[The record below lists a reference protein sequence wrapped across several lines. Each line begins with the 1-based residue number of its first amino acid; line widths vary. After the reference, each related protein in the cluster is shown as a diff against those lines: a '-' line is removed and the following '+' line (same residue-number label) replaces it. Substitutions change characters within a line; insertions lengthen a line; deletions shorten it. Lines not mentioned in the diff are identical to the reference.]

1 MDPLSLAASIIA
13 IVTLAKEVTA
23 AISGLRSACK
33 SLPGRLHA
41 VHNEVADFELVLF
54 QLAELVEKRAC
65 LPDSEQ
71 SAIPHLLKQA
81 RSKLHE
87 IHAIVR
93 TLTSAYLASRSPLV
107 GANVWRKEQGKLQAL
122 QEDIRTV
129 KCSLNIMLGASNSQ
143 DMLRIR
149 LDVQAISAV
158 TTQSSEKQIA
168 LSEKFLTTLSGVDER
183 IARVENLLESQ
194 ANNLRSSQS
203 MQVGSLYDSLRPE
216 PKRPLLQTRQGF
228 VESAEMSDMGVRVTP
243 YIVSCQA
250 GCPCSCH
257 LQRRSSSPHF
267 LSNVLGRLTIGIA
280 GVPVLNA
287 KCDDDACRGSP
298 IRQVNLEYWFPLG
311 FWSTIVRMQVT
322 YGLSMGPTLNLEALR
337 RVPDSA
343 MSVNFAVA
351 GNIEGL
357 KHLFRQG
364 RASPRDVSTTR
375 GYSLLRW
382 ALYSKQY
389 ATCIFLMRAGADS
402 SYRPIAASD
411 NSPRIKACHF
421 LLEGGNSEE
430 TNEALRTITNSSE
443 YLDDFI
449 DDSGFTVTHRIVLG
463 LSLKILEEEL
473 ILHPEDIDVQ
483 DSMGRTPLAWAAARG
498 DNRAVVTLL
507 RYGADPNIMDVQ
519 LSGPLS
525 NSAAQE
531 HTTCV
536 SLLLD
541 AGADPEPA
549 LPRSIQK
556 GSPLSVAAR
565 NAKDPLL
572 AKRLLDFGANVNSC
586 TTDGRTPLFHAAK
599 NDDTHLAI
607 LLLEYGA
614 DINYISVAGESP
626 LTMSIIHN
634 SHSVLRLLLERWH
647 EYSVCPRLK
656 GPHLLEIAASYADFE
671 TLQILADTDHFRHKY
686 DKHFTIGD
694 FRSRLTERPDMS
706 AKLALAFDQLLSI
719 INATPCSL
727 EGGSS
732 PLKAAFFSCLSSR
745 SNTFDQSFER
755 PCPVDTQPDESD
767 DSSDLFHDALSFS
780 EVGHRGWQ

>member
-1 MDPLSLAASIIA
+1 MSSLSAIIDTA
-13 IVTLAKEVTA
+13 TLARNVATA
-23 AISGLRSACK
+23 IFSLRSACK
-33 SLPGRLHA
+33 LLRGRLHA
-41 VHNEVADFELVLF
+41 VHNEVADLELVLDQF
-54 QLAELVEKRAC
+54 SRLVRGSGHMS
-65 LPDSEQ
+65 DSKE
-71 SAIPHLLKQA
+71 SIFPYHLGQA
-81 RSKLHE
+81 RSNLRE
-87 IHAIVR
+87 VHAIVR
-93 TLTSAYLASRSPLV
+93 TWASAYVASQSPFV
-107 GANVWRKEQGKLQAL
+107 VKSDARKEQRKLQTL
-122 QEDIRTV
+122 QEDIQTV
-129 KCSLNIMLGASNSQ
+129 NRRLSVILEVSNSH
-143 DMLRIR
+143 DIR
-149 LDVQAISAV
+149 PGFPPISAV
-158 TTQSSEKQIA
+158 TTQSAENQIA
-168 LSEKFLTTLSGVDER
+168 DDIG
-183 IARVENLLESQ
+183 A
-194 ANNLRSSQS
+194 
-203 MQVGSLYDSLRPE
+203 
-216 PKRPLLQTRQGF
+216 
-228 VESAEMSDMGVRVTP
+228 RVTP
-243 YIVSCQA
+243 YFVSCQT

-257 LQRRSSSPHF
+257 LQRRSSTPNF
-267 LSNVLGRLTIGIA
+267 LVNILGRLTIGAA
-280 GVPVLNA
+280 GVPVVNP

-298 IRQVNLEYWFPLG
+298 TRQVDLEYWLPLG

-322 YGLSMGPTLNLEALR
+322 YGLNMSTSLNLETIR

-343 MSVNFAVA
+343 VSVNFAVT

-389 ATCIFLMRAGADS
+389 TTCIFLLRAGADS

-421 LLEGGNSEE
+421 LLEGGISDEAI
-430 TNEALRTITNSSE
+430 EALRAITNGSE

-449 DDSGFTVTHRIVLG
+449 EDSRFTLTHKIVLG
-463 LSLKILEEEL
+463 LSLKPLEEEL
-473 ILHPEDIDVQ
+473 VVHPEDINAQ

-498 DNRAVVTLL
+498 DSRSVVLLL

-525 NSAAQE
+525 NAAAQG
-531 HTTCV
+531 HTACV
-536 SLLLD
+536 LLLLD

-549 LPRSIQK
+549 LPPGIQK

-565 NAKDPLL
+565 NAKNPLL

-599 NDDTHLAI
+599 NNDTRLAI

-614 DINYISVAGESP
+614 NINYISVAGESP

-634 SHSVLRLLLERWH
+634 SHNVLRLLLERWH

-706 AKLALAFDQLLSI
+706 EKLALAFDELLSI
-719 INATPCSL
+719 INAAPCAIENDPGLL
-727 EGGSS
+727 EAG
-732 PLKAAFFSCLSSR
+732 FFTCLSSR
-745 SNTFDQSFER
+745 SSKFDQSFER
-755 PCPVDTQPDESD
+755 PCPVSLGSD
-767 DSSDLFHDALSFS
+767 DSDDVDELFHDALP
-780 EVGHRGWQ
+780 

>member
-41 VHNEVADFELVLF
+41 VHNEVADLELVLF
-54 QLAELVEKRAC
+54 QLAELIKERAC
-65 LPDSEQ
+65 LPDSKE

-81 RSKLHE
+81 RSKLHD
-87 IHAIVR
+87 IHAIVH

-107 GANVWRKEQGKLQAL
+107 GASVWRKEQGKLQTL

-158 TTQSSEKQIA
+158 TTQSSENQIA

-183 IARVENLLESQ
+183 IARVENLLQSQ
-194 ANNLRSSQS
+194 AQHLRASQS
-203 MQVGSLYDSLRPE
+203 MQVGSLYQSARPE
-216 PKRPLLQTRQGF
+216 SKRPLLQAQQGLLNL
-228 VESAEMSDMGVRVTP
+228 AEMNDMGVRVTP
-243 YIVSCQA
+243 YIVSCRA
-250 GCPCSCH
+250 GCACSCH
-257 LQRRSSSPHF
+257 LQRRSSSPHL
-267 LSNVLGRLTIGIA
+267 LSSLLGRLTIATA
-280 GVPVLNA
+280 GVPVMNA
-287 KCDDDACRGSP
+287 KCDDDTCRGSP

-311 FWSTIVRMQVT
+311 FWSTIIRMQVT
-322 YGLSMGPTLNLEALR
+322 YGLNMGPTLNLETLR
-337 RVPDSA
+337 RVPDTA
-343 MSVNFAVA
+343 VSVNFAVA

-389 ATCIFLMRAGADS
+389 ATCVFLIRAGADS

-430 TNEALRTITNSSE
+430 TNEALRTITNGSE
-443 YLDDFI
+443 HLDNFI
-449 DDSGFTVTHRIVLG
+449 EDSRFTLTHRIVLG
-463 LSLKILEEEL
+463 LSMKTLEEEL
-473 ILHPEDIDVQ
+473 ILHPEDIDIQ

-498 DNRAVVTLL
+498 DNRSVVTLL
-507 RYGADPNIMDVQ
+507 RYGADPNIMDIQ

-525 NSAAQE
+525 NAAAQG
-531 HTTCV
+531 HTACV
-536 SLLLD
+536 VLLLD

-549 LPRSIQK
+549 LPPGIQK

-599 NDDTHLAI
+599 NDDTRLAI

-614 DINYISVAGESP
+614 DINYVSVAGESP

-634 SHSVLRLLLERWH
+634 SHHVLRLLLERWH

-706 AKLALAFDQLLSI
+706 EKLALAFDELLSI
-719 INATPCSL
+719 INTAPCPLESDPSL
-727 EGGSS
+727 LE
-732 PLKAAFFSCLSSR
+732 AAFFSCLSSR
-745 SNTFDQSFER
+745 SSTFDQSFER
-755 PCPVDTQPDESD
+755 PCPVGLQSD
-767 DSSDLFHDALSFS
+767 DSDDADELFHDALP
-780 EVGHRGWQ
+780 

>member
-1 MDPLSLAASIIA
+1 MDPLSLGASIIA
-13 IVTLAKEVTA
+13 ILTLAKEVTG
-23 AISGLRSACK
+23 AISALRSTCK

-41 VHNEVADFELVLF
+41 VHNEVADLELVLF
-54 QLAELVEKRAC
+54 QLAELIKERAC
-65 LPDSEQ
+65 LPDSKE

-87 IHAIVR
+87 IHTIVR

-107 GANVWRKEQGKLQAL
+107 GATAWRKEQGKLQAL

-158 TTQSSEKQIA
+158 TTQSSENQIA
-168 LSEKFLTTLSGVDER
+168 LSEKFLATLSGVDER
-183 IARVENLLESQ
+183 IARVENLLQTQ
-194 ANNLRSSQS
+194 ARHLHSSQS
-203 MQVGSLYDSLRPE
+203 MQVGSLYQSERPK
-216 PKRPLLQTRQGF
+216 PKRPLLQAQHGP
-228 VESAEMSDMGVRVTP
+228 SNPANMNDMGVRITP
-243 YIVSCQA
+243 YIVSCRA

-267 LSNVLGRLTIGIA
+267 LSSLLGRLTIGTS
-280 GVPVLNA
+280 GMPVLNA

-298 IRQVNLEYWFPLG
+298 IHQVSLEYWFPLG
-311 FWSTIVRMQVT
+311 FWSSIIRMQVT
-322 YGLSMGPTLNLEALR
+322 YGPNMGPTLNLETLR

-343 MSVNFAVA
+343 VSVNYAVS

-389 ATCIFLMRAGADS
+389 ATCIFLLRAGADS

-421 LLEGGNSEE
+421 LLEGGNSGEA
-430 TNEALRTITNSSE
+430 NEALRTITNGSE
-443 YLDDFI
+443 YLDEFI
-449 DDSGFTVTHRIVLG
+449 EDSRFTMTHRIVLG
-463 LSLKILEEEL
+463 LSMKVLEEEL
-473 ILHPEDIDVQ
+473 ILHPEDIDTQ

-498 DNRAVVTLL
+498 DNRSVVTLL

-525 NSAAQE
+525 NATAQG
-531 HTTCV
+531 HTACV
-536 SLLLD
+536 LLLLD

-549 LPRSIQK
+549 LPPGIQK
-556 GSPLSVAAR
+556 GTPLSVAAR
-565 NAKDPLL
+565 NSKDPLL

-599 NDDTHLAI
+599 NNDTQLAI

-614 DINYISVAGESP
+614 DINYISAAGESP

-634 SHSVLRLLLERWH
+634 SHNVLRLLLERWH

-686 DKHFTIGD
+686 DRHFTIGD
-694 FRSRLTERPDMS
+694 FRSRLVERPDTSEKM
-706 AKLALAFDQLLSI
+706 ALAFDELLSI
-719 INATPCSL
+719 INAAPSPVESDSSL
-727 EGGSS
+727 SESG
-732 PLKAAFFSCLSSR
+732 FFACISSR
-745 SNTFDQSFER
+745 SSTFDQSFER
-755 PCPVDTQPDESD
+755 PCLVGLQSD
-767 DSSDLFHDALSFS
+767 DSDDADELFHDALA
-780 EVGHRGWQ
+780 

>member
-1 MDPLSLAASIIA
+1 MDPLSLAASIVA
-13 IVTLAKEVTA
+13 IVTLANAVTA
-23 AISGLRSACK
+23 AISDLRSTCK

-41 VHNEVADFELVLF
+41 VHNEVADLELVLF
-54 QLAELVEKRAC
+54 QLAELIKMRAC
-65 LPDSEQ
+65 LPDSE
-71 SAIPHLLKQA
+71 
-81 RSKLHE
+81 
-87 IHAIVR
+87 VR
-93 TLTSAYLASRSPLV
+93 TLTSAYLASRSPLI
-107 GANVWRKEQGKLQAL
+107 GANAWRKEQGKLQTL

-143 DMLRIR
+143 DMLRIG

-158 TTQSSEKQIA
+158 TTQSSETQIA
-168 LSEKFLTTLSGVDER
+168 LSEKFLATLSGVDER
-183 IARVENLLESQ
+183 IARVENLLQNQ
-194 ANNLRSSQS
+194 AQQLHSSQF
-203 MQVGSLYDSLRPE
+203 MQVGSLYQSVRPE
-216 PKRPLLQTRQGF
+216 PKRPLPQARQDF
-228 VESAEMSDMGVRVTP
+228 LNPVEMNDMGVRVTP
-243 YIVSCQA
+243 YIISCRA

-257 LQRRSSSPHF
+257 LQRRSSTPHL
-267 LSNVLGRLTIGIA
+267 LSSLLGRLTIGTA
-280 GVPVLNA
+280 GVPALNA
-287 KCDDDACRGSP
+287 KCDDDTCRGSP

-311 FWSTIVRMQVT
+311 FWSTIIRMQVT
-322 YGLSMGPTLNLEALR
+322 YGLNMGPTLNLETLR

-343 MSVNFAVA
+343 MSVNFAVD

-364 RASPRDVSTTR
+364 RSSPRDVSTTR

-389 ATCIFLMRAGADS
+389 ATCIFLIRAGADS

-421 LLEGGNSEE
+421 LLEGGNSED
-430 TNEALRTITNSSE
+430 TKEALRTITNGSE

-449 DDSGFTVTHRIVLG
+449 EDSRFTLTHKIVLG
-463 LSLKILEEEL
+463 LSLKTLEEEL
-473 ILHPEDIDVQ
+473 ILHPEDIDIQ

-498 DNRAVVTLL
+498 DNRSVVTLL
-507 RYGADPNIMDVQ
+507 RYGADPNIMGVQ

-525 NSAAQE
+525 NAAAQG
-531 HTTCV
+531 HTACV
-536 SLLLD
+536 LLLLD

-549 LPRSIQK
+549 LPPGIQK

-599 NDDTHLAI
+599 NNDTRLAI

-614 DINYISVAGESP
+614 DINYISVARESP

-634 SHSVLRLLLERWH
+634 SHNVLRLLLERWH

-656 GPHLLEIAASYADFE
+656 GPHLLEIAASYANFE

-694 FRSRLTERPDMS
+694 FRSRLTERPGMS
-706 AKLALAFDQLLSI
+706 EKLALAFDELLSI
-719 INATPCSL
+719 INAAPCAL
-727 EGGSS
+727 ESDLS
-732 PLKAAFFSCLSSR
+732 PVEGAFFSCLSSR
-745 SNTFDQSFER
+745 SSTFDQSFER
-755 PCPVDTQPDESD
+755 SCPVGLQSD
-767 DSSDLFHDALSFS
+767 DSDDADELFQNALD
-780 EVGHRGWQ
+780 G

>member
-13 IVTLAKEVTA
+13 IVTLAKQVTA

-33 SLPGRLHA
+33 TLPGRLHA
-41 VHNEVADFELVLF
+41 VHNEVADLELVLF
-54 QLAELVEKRAC
+54 QLAELIRERAC
-65 LPDSEQ
+65 LPDSKE

-87 IHAIVR
+87 IHAIVH

-107 GANVWRKEQGKLQAL
+107 GASAWRREQGKLQAL

-129 KCSLNIMLGASNSQ
+129 KCTLNIMLGASNSQ

-158 TTQSSEKQIA
+158 TTQSSENQIA
-168 LSEKFLTTLSGVDER
+168 LSEKFLATLSGVDER
-183 IARVENLLESQ
+183 IARVEDMLQSQ
-194 ANNLRSSQS
+194 ARHLLSSQS
-203 MQVGSLYDSLRPE
+203 MQVGSQYQGDERAA
-216 PKRPLLQTRQGF
+216 PKRPLLQAQHSRSTP
-228 VESAEMSDMGVRVTP
+228 AEITDMGIRVTP
-243 YIVSCQA
+243 YIVSCRA

-257 LQRRSSSPHF
+257 LQ
-267 LSNVLGRLTIGIA
+267 L
-280 GVPVLNA
+280 LNA

-322 YGLSMGPTLNLEALR
+322 YGLNMGPTLNLETLR

-343 MSVNFAVA
+343 VSVNFAVS

-364 RASPRDVSTTR
+364 QASPRDVSTTR

-389 ATCIFLMRAGADS
+389 ATCIFLIRAGADS

-421 LLEGGNSEE
+421 LLEGGNSEGA
-430 TNEALRTITNSSE
+430 NEALLAITNGSE

-449 DDSGFTVTHRIVLG
+449 EDSRFTLTHRIVLG
-463 LSLKILEEEL
+463 LSLKPLEEEL
-473 ILHPEDIDVQ
+473 ILRPEDIDIQ

-498 DNRAVVTLL
+498 DSRSVVMLL

-525 NSAAQE
+525 NAAAQG
-531 HTTCV
+531 HTACV
-536 SLLLD
+536 LLLLD

-549 LPRSIQK
+549 LPPGIQK

-599 NDDTHLAI
+599 NNDTRLAI

-634 SHSVLRLLLERWH
+634 SHNVLRLLLERWH

-694 FRSRLTERPDMS
+694 FKSRLTQRPDMS
-706 AKLALAFDQLLSI
+706 EKLALAFDELLSI
-719 INATPCSL
+719 INAAPCPL
-727 EGGSS
+727 ESDTS
-732 PLKAAFFSCLSSR
+732 PLEAAFFSCLSSR
-745 SNTFDQSFER
+745 SSTFDQSFGR
-755 PCPVDTQPDESD
+755 PCPVDIQSD
-767 DSSDLFHDALSFS
+767 DSDDAAELFHDALP
-780 EVGHRGWQ
+780 